1 MSNHGGFLLVDTLI
15 AHGIT
20 HVFGMPGGQANA
32 FYDALFSRKNKI
44 THTLI
49 RDETTAGYAADGFA
63 RVSGRIGVCDAT
75 VGPGVAKLPT
85 GLMESYNSSIPVL
98 AIISDHP
105 RNASLLQDF
114 GRISQG
120 GDQINMLKPFA
131 KETFSVK
138 TVDMIPK
145 VVAAAIHTAVS
156 GRPGPVVVEIP
167 QDVYNDTSDEA
178 PISGVSHYPKHRSTA
193 SHTDI
198 VAAVDALTQSER
210 PLILAGGGVQLSE
223 AQNEVTNVSEMWGIP
238 VVTTLSGKG
247 SVDESSDLS
256 LGVLGEFGN
265 KSAKSIAD
273 QADVILA
280 IGYKHSQN
288 SSYRWTWPRQDQTFI
303 HVDIDPAEF
312 GRIYQADISL
322 WGDARETMSAL
333 HASLQNKGFQ
343 TSEKW
348 RELVL
353 QEKNKWEEIRMAE
366 RNNTTTPIWPQSII
380 KRIEEQIGEDDY
392 VIYDASFSSG
402 WGAAYQELKKVGRH
416 ILLPRG
422 AAGLGYSLP
431 AAIGVSM
438 AKPNARV
445 ITVAGDGAFSY
456 NVGELATLQQL
467 QLPITNIVLN
477 NSVLGWSKWTQQLNF
492 RGNNVSVELG
502 QVNFGDLDKVYKIS
516 AHSISSIEDL
526 DPVLKEELAANRPS
540 VINVYTD
547 QWQTPN
553 MGYRESMEIRKQ
565 GKNTNQD
572 Y

>member
-1 MSNHGGFLLVDTLI
+1 MKNHGGFLLVDTLI
-15 AHGIT
+15 GHGIT
-20 HVFGMPGGQANA
+20 NVFGMPGGQANA
-32 FYDALFSRKNKI
+32 FYDALGSRKDKI

-49 RDETTAGYAADGFA
+49 RDETTAGYAAEAFA

-85 GLMESYNSSIPVL
+85 GLMEAYNSSIPIL

-105 RNASLLQDF
+105 RNALLLQDY

-120 GDQINMLKPFA
+120 GDQMNMLKPFA
-131 KETFSVK
+131 KETFSVQ

-167 QDVYNDTSDEA
+167 QDVYNDTSDVE
-178 PISGVSHYPKHRSTA
+178 PISGVGSYPKHRCTA
-193 SHTDI
+193 SRAD
-198 VAAVDALTQSER
+198 VAAAVVALKNSER
-210 PLILAGGGVQLSE
+210 PLILAGGGTQISQ
-223 AQNEVTNVSEMWGIP
+223 AYDEVTNLSELCGIP

-247 SVDESSDLS
+247 IVNEASDLS

-265 KSAKSIAD
+265 TSAKKVAD

-288 SSYRWTWPRQDQTFI
+288 SSYRWTWPRKDQILI
-303 HVDIDPAEF
+303 HIDIDPAEF
-312 GRIYQADISL
+312 GRIYQADVSL
-322 WGDARETMSAL
+322 WGDAKETLCAL
-333 HASLQNKGFQ
+333 ISSMKEQ
-343 TSEKW
+343 TFKTTEQW
-348 RELVL
+348 RALVL
-353 QEKNKWEEIRMAE
+353 QEKNKWEEIRISE
-366 RNNTTTPIWPQSII
+366 RNNTTAPIWPQSII
-380 KRIEEQIGEDDY
+380 KVIEEQIGEDDY

-402 WGAAYQELKKVGRH
+402 YGAAYQELSKTGRH

-431 AAIGVSM
+431 AAIGVCM

-456 NVGELATLQQL
+456 NVGELATLKQL
-467 QLPITNIVLN
+467 NLPITNIVLN

-492 RGNNVSVELG
+492 RGNNHSVELG
-502 QVNFGDLDKVYKIS
+502 SSNFAAVDKVYDIS
-516 AHSISSIEDL
+516 GYNIKAI
-526 DPVLKEELAANRPS
+526 EELAPVLEKELKAKQPS

-553 MGYRESMEIRKQ
+553 MAYRESMEKVKK
-565 GKNTNQD
+565 GKVTAQE